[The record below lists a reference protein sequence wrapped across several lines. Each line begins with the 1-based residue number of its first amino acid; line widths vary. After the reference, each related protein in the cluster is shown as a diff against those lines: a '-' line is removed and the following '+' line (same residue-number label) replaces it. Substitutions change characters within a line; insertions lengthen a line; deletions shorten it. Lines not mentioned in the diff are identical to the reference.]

1 MYAGW
6 MIAGYLL
13 GAIGAVIV
21 WTLIVALV
29 VTWVEERHQHHRH
42 AP

>member
-6 MIAGYLL
+6 MFAGALL
-13 GAIGAVIV
+13 GAIAAIIV
-21 WTLIVALV
+21 WVLLIALV
-29 VTWVEERHQHHRH
+29 VTWVEDRHRHRH

>member
-6 MIAGYLL
+6 MIAGMVVS
-13 GAIGAVIV
+13 AIAAVII
-21 WTLIVALV
+21 WTLIVALL
-29 VTWVEERHQHHRH
+29 VTWVADRHRHRH

>member
-6 MIAGYLL
+6 MIAGMLL
-13 GAIGAVIV
+13 GAIAAVIV
-21 WTLIVALV
+21 WTLIVALF
-29 VTWVEERHQHHRH
+29 VTWVEDRHRHRH